1 MRPDIR
7 NRIAERKG
15 RLPAPDEE
23 LPEEDERQEFR
34 TENAGQLRD
43 LDNAVATFRKSVR
56 KGVGDSAQAAVVLKK
71 QIDATL
77 AVNASFNTESE
88 KRNEPSAKPSE
99 WPGESEREDKPCHR
113 SMENKSRTGPYQR
126 RRPRPLGRRT

>member
-23 LPEEDERQEFR
+23 LPEEDEQQEFR
-34 TENAGQLRD
+34 TENADQLKA

-56 KGVGDSAQAAVVLKK
+56 KGVGDSAQAAAVLKT

-77 AVNASFNTESE
+77 AANASFNTESE
-88 KRNEPSAKPSE
+88 KTKRAERKAKRAARR
-99 WPGESEREDKPCHR
+99 ERK
-113 SMENKSRTGPYQR
+113 G
-126 RRPRPLGRRT
+126 G